1 MLREIVTDFVL
12 FSGIEGFIFCLFFEK
27 VGECRKFKWYEW
39 LILSIGNC
47 LISQLLPPLLYQ
59 FVCIIWICSFLHISN
74 NLSVLNGLKLSFKSV
89 VFFLIFEMVSAML
102 YELILDI
109 DFTNIDDL
117 KLFAS
122 MIPVRIIEILFIRRW
137 KAMKIW
143 MGESKKRK

>member
-1 MLREIVTDFVL
+1 MLREMVTDFVF

-74 NLSVLNGLKLSFKSV
+74 NLSILNGLKLSFKSV
-89 VFFLIFEMVSAML
+89 IFFLIFEMVFAMI
-102 YELILDI
+102 YEVMFNI
-109 DFTNIDDL
+109 DFSVLDNTKAFMFMMPIRL
-117 KLFAS
+117 
-122 MIPVRIIEILFIRRW
+122 VEILFLRRW
-137 KAMKIW
+137 NIMKIW
-143 MGESKKRK
+143 FGGVVRK

>member
-74 NLSVLNGLKLSFKSV
+74 NLSILNGLKLSFKSV
-89 VFFLIFEMVSAML
+89 VFFLIFEMVFAMI
-102 YELILDI
+102 YEVMFNI
-109 DFTNIDDL
+109 DFSVLDNMKAFMFMMPIRL
-117 KLFAS
+117 
-122 MIPVRIIEILFIRRW
+122 VEILFLRRW
-137 KAMKIW
+137 NIMKIW
-143 MGESKKRK
+143 FGGVVRK

>member
-27 VGECRKFKWYEW
+27 VGGCRKFKWYEW

-74 NLSVLNGLKLSFKSV
+74 NLSILNGLKLSFKSV

-143 MGESKKRK
+143 MGGVVRK